1 MIKKT
6 PLLFLFLFVLAC
18 ATQKP
23 TIIDVTGRQ
32 LPTPSYTLQSTT
44 EPTLTVLFYFTRLD
58 EIKDLDGS
66 PQAKPIYLNMLKHNE
81 IPIGS
86 KVVLTIEIN
95 NPKKIQYTF
104 WERVQTFKTGGSL
117 KIPDAKGGRIAV
129 SNLDYRNYNYTLPMT
144 SDLQAVNYGI
154 DVIGITGGI
163 LFHIGDFN
171 YTITGGK
178 VTTSSDKVEPPITN
192 NVKGGI
198 TDQEKNEVNK
208 N

>member
-1 MIKKT
+1 MIKNSIY
-6 PLLFLFLFVLAC
+6 LFFFFIFAC

-23 TIIDVTGRQ
+23 TIVDVTGRQ

-44 EPTLTVLFYFTRLD
+44 EPTLTALFYFTRLD

-66 PQAKPIYLNMLKHNE
+66 SQTKPIYLNMLKYNE

-95 NPKKIQYTF
+95 NPKKMQYAF
-104 WERVQTFKTGGSL
+104 WERVQTFKSGTSS

-129 SNLDYRNYNYTLPMT
+129 SNLDYRNYNYTLPMNP
-144 SDLQAVNYGI
+144 DLQIVNYGI
-154 DVIGITGGI
+154 DVISTTGAI

-171 YTITGGK
+171 YTIAGNK